1 MEVFINFKDLFLSVW
16 DQGILG
22 IDIGQIL
29 IGLGIFLIFLIFR
42 GLISKLI
49 LKKLEIISKK
59 TTNKLD
65 DTFVKSLV
73 GPARFLPIVLGFFF
87 ASYYMTFSDETSSFV
102 DTVNRTLITILLFW
116 IIHQIIEPISL
127 LLVSASLEKGE
138 KLFKKCSACHNYE
151 KDSANKVGPN
161 LWNLINRPKANV
173 EGFAYSKALAEYGGD
188 WGYEELAE
196 FLYKPKKYIKGTKM
210 NFAGLKKVEDRANL
224 VLFLR
229 EHSDSPVPLP

>member
-1 MEVFINFKDLFLSVW
+1 MSGLEVNKILASIILAILVVTVIGHLGDIIIDVEHHEMEEAAYK
-16 DQGILG
+16 
-22 IDIGQIL
+22 IDVP
-29 IGLGIFLIFLIFR
+29 
-42 GLISKLI
+42 
-49 LKKLEIISKK
+49 
-59 TTNKLD
+59 
-65 DTFVKSLV
+65 DTGEVQSGVAPK
-73 GPARFLPIVLGFFF
+73 
-87 ASYYMTFSDETSSFV
+87 EE
-102 DTVNRTLITILLFW
+102 
-116 IIHQIIEPISL
+116 IIEPISL
-127 LLVSASLEKGE
+127 LLASASLEKGE